1 MRRRRR
7 AITDGAGK
15 MEGVE
20 SGSVPRGRSLGGHYS
35 YCFII
40 GNFFLSGLCW
50 VRGAT
55 VELPPAIK
63 DPEWSRAFRLNAT
76 WNRRAAWF
84 AGFGVIFA
92 SLASVVAVASVLGYR

>member
-40 GNFFLSGLCW
+40 GNFFFYRDYVGSEAQQLNYHQQSRTQSGAALL
-50 VRGAT
+50 GSMLLGTDA
-55 VELPPAIK
+55 LPGSQA
-63 DPEWSRAFRLNAT
+63 
-76 WNRRAAWF
+76 
-84 AGFGVIFA
+84 
-92 SLASVVAVASVLGYR
+92 LG

>member
-1 MRRRRR
+1 M
-7 AITDGAGK
+7 DQYQEGAHLVG
-15 MEGVE
+15 
-20 SGSVPRGRSLGGHYS
+20 
-35 YCFII
+35 II
-40 GNFFLSGLCW
+40 LTALSSETFFLSGLCW